1 MNKMIPQ
8 IEKRT
13 GIDLY
18 ATHSQGTGGVLRQ
31 EHDDFIVRE
40 ITNRQEGDSGKYL
53 ILEITKTNWDMHHL
67 IRDMSRKL
75 GISQKRIGFAGTK
88 DKRAKTTQKISIFD
102 VSEKDI
108 ENFHLKDVELKVIG
122 RSSRSLGLGDLYG
135 NEFSITIRD
144 IDLKPDKLSNN
155 LKHTTDEIRALGGVP
170 NFFGIQRFG
179 AIRPVTHMVGEQL
192 LKGNFEKAAL
202 IYIAQS
208 FPDEPDDVKEAR
220 EHVWETKDFAQGL
233 KTYPL
238 RLRYERAMMHH
249 LVENPGD
256 FAGSFGVLSENISKL
271 FIHAYQSYIFNRI
284 ICKRIELDLPL
295 DRALPGDIICFRNKE
310 GLPDVSKMQK
320 STADNVDGMN
330 NLLKRKRAFVT
341 APLIG
346 YETEFASDIPGDIER
361 QIFEEMG
368 MPQDEFKLTQI
379 PALASKGL
387 RREIL
392 LYCEPVVETGEDE
405 LNPGKSKATITFALP
420 KGSYATTVLRE
431 YMKTD
436 PLKMS

>member
-1 MNKMIPQ
+1 MIPP
-8 IEKRT
+8 IEIKT
-13 GIDLY
+13 GIELY
-18 ATHSQGTGGVLRQ
+18 ATHSEGTGGVLRQ
-31 EHDDFIVRE
+31 EPDDFVVRE

-53 ILEITKTNWDMHHL
+53 ILEMTKINWDMHHL
-67 IRDMSRKL
+67 VRDMSRKL

-88 DKRAKTTQKISIFD
+88 DKKAKTTQKISIFD

-144 IDLKPDKLSNN
+144 IDLRPDELNN
-155 LKHTTDEIRALGGVP
+155 NISHTTDEILALGGVP

-192 LKGNFEKAAL
+192 LKGDFEKAAL

-208 FPDEPDDVKEAR
+208 FPDEPDDVKEIR
-220 EHVWETKDFAQGL
+220 EHVWETKDFSQGL

-256 FAGSFGVLSENISKL
+256 FAGSFSVLSENISKL

-284 ICKRIELDLPL
+284 ICKRIELGLPL

-310 GLPDVSKMQK
+310 GLPDVTKMQK
-320 STADNVDGMN
+320 ATADNVDGMN

-346 YETEFASDIPGDIER
+346 YETEFSSDLPGDIEKE
-361 QIFEEMG
+361 IFEEMG
-368 MPQDEFKLTQI
+368 IPQDYFKLTQI
-379 PALASKGL
+379 PSLASKGL

-392 LYCEPVVETGEDE
+392 LYCEPVFETGDDE
-405 LNPGKSKATITFALP
+405 LNPGKSKAILTFALP